1 MRRCASW
8 PAGEVALFSAER
20 LAPLARVRAA
30 HMVFVTAV
38 AFSADEHALLSV
50 SADASAR
57 ATPLPR
63 AAGFLTLLRMLALLL
78 LLLAAALGLE
88 FMARARGL
96 LWLTGH
102 AGGRAHTE
110 L

>member
-1 MRRCASW
+1 M
-8 PAGEVALFSAER
+8 ALFSAER
-20 LAPLARVRAA
+20 LAPLARARAA
-30 HMVFVTAV
+30 HMVFATAV
-38 AFSADEHALLSV
+38 AFAADERALLSV

-63 AAGFLTLLRMLALLL
+63 GAGFSTLLRVLALLL
-78 LLLAAALGLE
+78 LLLACALGLG

-96 LWLTGH
+96 TRLPGNI
-102 AGGRAHTE
+102 GGGDHTE